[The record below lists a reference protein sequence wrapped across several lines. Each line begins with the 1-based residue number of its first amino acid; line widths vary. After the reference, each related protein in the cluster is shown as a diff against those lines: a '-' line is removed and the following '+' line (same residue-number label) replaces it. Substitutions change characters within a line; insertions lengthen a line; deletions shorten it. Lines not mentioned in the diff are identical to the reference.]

1 MLVVISVWHTH
12 VHWEFDWYI
21 LSKELKGMSF
31 FAIKSYKLIY
41 VPLFHMLT
49 DSVTYQL
56 IQPGIFG

>member
-21 LSKELKGMSF
+21 LSKELK
-31 FAIKSYKLIY
+31 
-41 VPLFHMLT
+41 

-56 IQPGIFG
+56 IQPGIFGKKQCLIELRVQRRNGRQIQ